1 MRAGRGGGPRAGA
14 EQLCRGPGQRGPG
27 CVPAGVPLQG
37 TTSAPSH
44 QRAPALPVCPQHAR
58 TLTSHTPH
66 SHSRVHPHVRTLT
79 LTPTHPRTHIH
90 PCTLTPHAC
99 PTCTP
104 TRSPPHPHTHTHPH
118 THPHTS
124 LVTHTCALSHTRS
137 YPFTRTRADTPF
149 HAWMGL
155 SHHPAVTLGGRPC
168 DCGLSHLPGGRVG
181 DSRPSQD
188 RRPSLTQSSR
198 QAQRWDCSRLPF
210 RGGKLRLREGRGLVW
225 RRTWGARLPA
235 QAAEPVSAGLV
246 MAATTRRPL
255 GSCGPGRPPA

>member
-137 YPFTRTRADTPF
+137 YPFTHTHTRRHPFPRMDGPVAPPSRDPGGQALRLWFVTP
-149 HAWMGL
+149 ARRPGRRL
-155 SHHPAVTLGGRPC
+155 KAIAGPEAVTHSIVTAGPALG
-168 DCGLSHLPGGRVG
+168 LFSSSL
-181 DSRPSQD
+181 Q
-188 RRPSLTQSSR
+188 RRETE
-198 QAQRWDCSRLPF
+198 AQRR
-210 RGGKLRLREGRGLVW
+210 
-225 RRTWGARLPA
+225 
-235 QAAEPVSAGLV
+235 
-246 MAATTRRPL
+246 
-255 GSCGPGRPPA
+255 